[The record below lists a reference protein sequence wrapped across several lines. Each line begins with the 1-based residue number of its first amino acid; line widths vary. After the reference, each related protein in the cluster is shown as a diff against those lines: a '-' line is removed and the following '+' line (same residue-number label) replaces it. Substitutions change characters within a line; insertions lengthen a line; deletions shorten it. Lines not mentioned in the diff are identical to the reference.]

1 MKPQS
6 FPLKLD
12 KIDMLTS
19 VMAYH
24 ASCKQQDTSH
34 DIEARVR
41 ILHHLGRQR
50 GQISW
55 VCPRGG
61 GGGVLKLRFDRY
73 IMLLIVMPEIAL
85 RKSYDHTHGLNHI
98 FFSGYFFYLFF
109 FFLLTISILP
119 LQYVQIIL
127 TIH

>member
-1 MKPQS
+1 MP
-6 FPLKLD
+6 
-12 KIDMLTS
+12 
-19 VMAYH
+19 H
-24 ASCKQQDTSH
+24 ASSKTRHMTLRLEYEFSTTW
-34 DIEARVR
+34 EGKGVKYPGFARE
-41 ILHHLGRQR
+41 
-50 GQISW
+50 
-55 VCPRGG
+55 GG

-98 FFSGYFFYLFF
+98 FFSGYFFFFFFF